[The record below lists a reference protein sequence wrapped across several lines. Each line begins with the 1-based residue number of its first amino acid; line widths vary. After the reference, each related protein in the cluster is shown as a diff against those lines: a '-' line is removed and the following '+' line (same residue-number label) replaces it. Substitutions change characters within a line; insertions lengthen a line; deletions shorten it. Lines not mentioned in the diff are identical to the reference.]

1 MYKKNLTLSQLSP
14 IGEVIEEWTLYGTF
28 ITEANFGSLDWS
40 AEDVVMI
47 DLTLRYDYAFLK
59 Y

>member
-1 MYKKNLTLSQLSP
+1 MYKKTLTLQQLSP
-14 IGEVIEEWTLYGTF
+14 IGEVIEEWQMVGAF